1 MTELE
6 FILALR
12 ITICDIWIWI
22 YSTFTAAVMIIKQ
35 IKISGF
41 DGFCYIVGCERTV
54 IGAVIDPGGNPEH
67 IAEEAKKA
75 GVSIAFIIHTHG
87 HIDHTAGTGRLKQLT
102 DLGAVIDPGGNP
114 EHIAEE
120 AKKAGVSIAF
130 IIHTHG
136 HIDHTAGTG
145 RLKQLTGAR
154 IVRHRLEGDKSEGD
168 ILLDTEETFTVGDI
182 IFTIFHTPG
191 HTPGG
196 ICLYAEGNLFT
207 GDTLFVGDSGRT
219 DLTGSDRA
227 ALGRP

>member
-41 DGFCYIVGCERTV
+41 DVFCYIVGCERTV
-54 IGAVIDPGGNPEH
+54 IGAVIDPGG
-67 IAEEAKKA
+67 
-75 GVSIAFIIHTHG
+75 S
-87 HIDHTAGTGRLKQLT
+87 
-102 DLGAVIDPGGNP
+102 P

-154 IVRHRLEGDKSEGD
+154 IVRHRLEGDKNEVD

-182 IFTIFHTPG
+182 ILTIFHTTG

-196 ICLYAEGNLFT
+196 TCLYAQ
-207 GDTLFVGDSGRT
+207 R
-219 DLTGSDRA
+219 
-227 ALGRP
+227 